1 MNFHSCESKFL
12 SREKLKLRDNYTR
25 EIRESNRPREERKN
39 ERKITKTN
47 TNFRIF
53 HAKSIKPQIFQK
65 VLIKLSQLSI
75 YSLNRKRL
83 KTGVQC

>member
-1 MNFHSCESKFL
+1 M
-12 SREKLKLRDNYTR
+12 REKRKMTR
-25 EIRESNRPREERKN
+25 L
-39 ERKITKTN
+39 T

-83 KTGVQC
+83 KTGV